1 MDKKSYIRKY
11 KGIYKEI
18 PKANKIKAEQLIDK
32 LADVL
37 IMMDECKDHIDSE
50 GCVTPMDQGKYTID
64 RENPYS
70 KVYDSKSKI
79 MLSLIEK
86 LDKLLPDT
94 KQDGIIKAGENLAA
108 FVAKGKKV
116 ELR

>member
-1 MDKKSYIRKY
+1 MDKKDYLKRFSE
-11 KGIYKEI
+11 IYKAI
-18 PKANKIKAEQLIDK
+18 PESNKKKAEQLIDK

-37 IMMDECKDHIDSE
+37 VMMDECKEHLDEE
-50 GCVTPMDQGKYTID
+50 GCVVKMCQGSYEID
-64 RENPYS
+64 RENPWS

-79 MLSLIEK
+79 MMTLIEK
-86 LDKLLPDT
+86 LDKFLPDV
-94 KQDGIIKAGENLAA
+94 KQEGVAKAGENLAA